1 MKLRLPAEWEL
12 HAFSQITWPSVDSD
26 WYSILPEVEECYIRI
41 VKAITDYEPLLIVT
55 DDVEHVESILSE
67 EFGDA
72 WSKNI
77 FVYECPVNDTWAR
90 DHGFITTLTDEG
102 EPVLSDFQFNGWGMK
117 FAACYDNM
125 INSCIHEDLLPDLL
139 YRDLRRVVLEGG
151 SIESD
156 GHGTVMTTE
165 ECLFAPNRNCFVSR
179 EEADDC
185 LHDTLGAHRVLWIE
199 SGYLAGDDTDSH
211 VDTLARFAPGDSIV
225 YVRCDDPED
234 EHYDS
239 LKEMEEQIANFVTH
253 QGEPYRLVAL
263 PMTPPIYDEDGDG
276 MRLPATYANFYFV
289 NGAILMPVYGVE
301 TDEIALNVMSEAFP
315 DYDIVPVDCRVLIRQ
330 HGSLHC
336 SIMQFPAAVGTAFFD
351 EQRDN
356 Y

>member
-1 MKLRLPAEWEL
+1 MKLRLPAEWER

-26 WYSILPEVEECYIRI
+26 WYSILSDVEECYLGI

-55 DDVEHVESILSE
+55 DDVEHVESVLFDA
-67 EFGDA
+67 FGED
-72 WSKNI
+72 WSDNV

-90 DHGFITTLTDEG
+90 DHGFITTLTEDG

-125 INSCIHEDLLPDLL
+125 INSCVHEDLLPDLL

-156 GHGTVMTTE
+156 GRGTVMTTE
-165 ECLFAPNRNCFVSR
+165 ECLFAPNRNCFKSR
-179 EEADDC
+179 EEAEEC
-185 LHDTLGAHRVLWIE
+185 LKDTLGCRNVLWIE

-211 VDTLARFAPGDSIV
+211 VDTLARFAPGNTIV
-225 YVRCDDPED
+225 YVRCDDTDD

-239 LKEMEEQIANFVTH
+239 LKEMESQLENFVTPT
-253 QGEPYRLVAL
+253 GDSYRLVAL
-263 PMTPPIYDEDGDG
+263 PMTPPIYDADGQ
-276 MRLPATYANFYFV
+276 RLPATYANFYFV
-289 NGAILMPVYGVE
+289 NGAILLPVYGVE
-301 TDEIALNVMSEAFP
+301 TDDIALNVMAESFP
-315 DYDIVPVDCRVLIRQ
+315 DYDIVPVDSRILIRQ

-336 SIMQFPAAVGTAFFD
+336 SIMQFPASVGTAFFE